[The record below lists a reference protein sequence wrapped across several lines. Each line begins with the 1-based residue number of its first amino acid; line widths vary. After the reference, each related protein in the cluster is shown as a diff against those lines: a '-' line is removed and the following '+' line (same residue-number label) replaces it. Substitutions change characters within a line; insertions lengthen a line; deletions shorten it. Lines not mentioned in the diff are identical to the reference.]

1 MSLLTLDKVQF
12 GINES
17 APLEF
22 KRGFRFI
29 RKNQK
34 TRKDEKR

>member
-1 MSLLTLDKVQF
+1 LTNFRFSIK
-12 GINES
+12 ES
-17 APLEF
+17 APLEI